1 VALNLGELNAI
12 IDADDRGFNRTIER
26 VHDRME
32 KVSKK
37 MGGLTGLLSVLGKAT
52 AFSALAAGAASAAS
66 SMGPLVGLVGVL
78 AVAVGT
84 LGAAIPAFLA
94 GAGVAVATLT
104 IGFSNMADAIKGDE
118 DALEKL
124 APAAREVVGVLSDL
138 EDEWQ
143 SVTKSIQQKLFEGLA
158 DDVSA
163 LAKTWLPLLDKG
175 LGKVAGGFNSVAQ
188 SAAEALTQSA
198 VIEGFNA
205 VVDNTAKGLQNFSR
219 GVAPWLEG
227 IGVLLSAFAPL
238 LAEAGTWA
246 ANLGERF
253 RDFIIEAEATGRI
266 TEYIE
271 QMKDTLSTL
280 AGIAGNVGSIL
291 GSVFA
296 ATAESG
302 GGLLG
307 TIEDLTGRL
316 ADFLD
321 SAEGSEALNSFF
333 TALAAVGAAVV
344 PIVLAL
350 AEAFGD
356 DLAPQ
361 IGEIATGVGP
371 ALADLVTAIGDAIG
385 NIDVATLAAGFADV
399 LNAIVPLVGPLG
411 EFLSWVSSIEGLVPV
426 VVIALAAWTV
436 AQWAL
441 NAAMYANPIV
451 WIIGLVI
458 ALIAVFVLVAMNWE
472 QISAVII
479 IYWELLKAK
488 ASEIWSSIADF
499 FVGIWDSIVSYAQ
512 TKIAEF
518 LAVVGWIGRLP
529 QMVASWLTDM
539 INRATERFQA
549 FLSAANQ
556 KIDGVLNAIQRM
568 GGIPGKI
575 AGFIQAAKDA
585 AVAKFNSIVEFVR
598 SVPGRIEDALGD
610 LGGLLKDAG
619 RDIIQG
625 LLDGLDS
632 MIDSVQDK
640 LSSLTGMIPDWKGPE
655 AVDKKLLFKPGTWVI
670 GGLIEGL
677 DSMIPQVQRTL
688 QGLTT
693 DIGLQVDGAA
703 APNGSTMR
711 VEAVTSLSDEDRA
724 LLRELAEARNRFDIR
739 LGANLTAAATRENAM
754 VPA

>member
-1 VALNLGELNAI
+1 
-12 IDADDRGFNRTIER
+12 
-26 VHDRME
+26 
-32 KVSKK
+32 
-37 MGGLTGLLSVLGKAT
+37 
-52 AFSALAAGAASAAS
+52 
-66 SMGPLVGLVGVL
+66 
-78 AVAVGT
+78 
-84 LGAAIPAFLA
+84 
-94 GAGVAVATLT
+94 
-104 IGFSNMADAIKGDE
+104 
-118 DALEKL
+118 LEKL

-138 EDEWQ
+138 EDEWR

-158 DDVSA
+158 DDLSA
-163 LAKTWLPLLDKG
+163 VAKTWLPLLDKG
-175 LGKVAGGFNSVAQ
+175 LGKVAGGFNSVAK

-266 TEYIE
+266 AEYIE

-291 GSVFA
+291 GSVFS

-321 SAEGSEALNSFF
+321 SAEGSKALNSFF

-344 PIVLAL
+344 PVVLAL

-472 QISAVII
+472 QISAVIV

-488 ASEIWSSIADF
+488 ASEIWTSIKDF

-539 INRATERFQA
+539 ITRATERFQA
-549 FLSAANQ
+549 FVSAANQ

-568 GGIPGKI
+568 GGIPGKV

-711 VEAVTSLSDEDRA
+711 VDAVTSLSDEDRA
-724 LLRELAEARNRFDIR
+724 LLRELAEARNQMDIR
-739 LGANLTAAATRENAM
+739 LGANLRAEEIRENAM
-754 VPA
+754 VVS

>member
-12 IDADDRGFNRTIER
+12 IDADDRGFNRTIDR

-78 AVAVGT
+78 GVAVGT

-118 DALEKL
+118 EALEKL

-138 EDEWQ
+138 EDEWR

-158 DDVSA
+158 DDLSA
-163 LAKTWLPLLDKG
+163 VAKTWLPLLDKG
-175 LGKVAGGFNSVAQ
+175 LGKVAGGFNSVAK

-266 TEYIE
+266 AEYIE

-291 GSVFA
+291 GSVFS

-321 SAEGSEALNSFF
+321 SAEGSKALNSFF

-344 PIVLAL
+344 PVVLAL

-472 QISAVII
+472 QISAVIV
-479 IYWELLKAK
+479 IYWTLLKDK
-488 ASEIWSSIADF
+488 AAEIWSGIAAFFTLIGTKIKDFFVNTWTSIQNF
-499 FVGIWDSIVSYAQ
+499 FVGIWNSMLSFVQGKVSQ
-512 TKIAEF
+512 F
-518 LAVVGWIGRLP
+518 LAVIGYLGSLRGKVAGWFG
-529 QMVASWLTDM
+529 
-539 INRATERFQA
+539 
-549 FLSAANQ
+549 
-556 KIDGVLNAIQRM
+556 GV
-568 GGIPGKI
+568 
-575 AGFIQAAKDA
+575 KDA
-585 AVAKFNSIVEFVR
+585 AVSKLTSLVDWVKGL
-598 SVPGRIEDALGD
+598 PGRITGALGD
-610 LGGLLKDAG
+610 LKDLLFDAG
-619 RDIIQG
+619 KDILQG
-625 LLDGLDS
+625 LIDGIES
-632 MIDSVQDK
+632 MWNSVQNK
-640 LSSLTGMIPDWKGPE
+640 LSDLTSSLPDWKGPE